1 MNESEYEYWFRK
13 RMEEIPM
20 PVDMG
25 EAHLTEEQYRMLLR
39 MGKDVI
45 WCFDGDNAGIIAT
58 KQAVEKM
65 RYKVTQWVIQLPEGA
80 DPGNCTSEDLRRYF
94 DEKEKII

>member
-25 EAHLTEEQYRMLLR
+25 EAHLTEEHIEQGRKTLLEL
-39 MGKDVI
+39 I
-45 WCFDGDNAGIIAT
+45 E
-58 KQAVEKM
+58 QAETAEQK
-65 RYKVTQWVIQLPEGA
+65 
-80 DPGNCTSEDLRRYF
+80 
-94 DEKEKII
+94 KERINNVKR